1 MPQTRKPAL
10 SVEKLV
16 CPFENCTAG
25 VKGKPLVRRVKDISW
40 FRGHLSTHK
49 AEGFIPS
56 SNWLAEHVSVVCPC
70 CSKAIVSLSSH
81 CFTCTKTRK
90 LHASSAV
97 AQSAVVGGVVSD
109 VSVDSDP
116 ESDHDGEYEVEKL

>member
-1 MPQTRKPAL
+1 MPQTRKAVV

-25 VKGKPLVRRVKDISW
+25 VKGKPLVRRVKDLSW
-40 FRGHLSTHK
+40 FRTHVSTHM

-56 SNWLAEHVSVVCPC
+56 SNWLTKHISVVCPG

-90 LHASSAV
+90 LHVSSVV
-97 AQSAVVGGVVSD
+97 AQSTVVSGVISD
-109 VSVDSDP
+109 VSFDYRTKT
-116 ESDHDGEYEVEKL
+116 HKWFC